1 MSSARQGRRSR
12 APAQGR
18 PPRRQRRPPRPQAVD
33 PSLRRSAV
41 SVLTPGVGST
51 NARPFGHS
59 RLRKKYWAINPR
71 RRTVNPGFWDAFH
84 PAHLPL
90 PRPVAPY
97 TVMRTTKLVTSYSRF
112 NQFQPFRMSISG
124 AAGNIDPCW
133 SSCVH
138 IGSNRANFSVGDS
151 NNAIINFAPR
161 PFAEGEGPIQGGGTC
176 TPSAFSVQL
185 VNSNS
190 LNGADGVMLAAV
202 APTQMNLG
210 GDNRSWIS
218 MEEYATS
225 YYKPRLLAGAKLA
238 LRGVQM
244 DSYPLSMT
252 QVSEFTS
259 MADGYNGLNPPIS
272 GPTGEVTWRGPS
284 AEIGK
289 PEDTLTAVGWA
300 PIVAINTNVPEGLY
314 AKDLALATDNE
325 KYKLTFMITTE
336 WRVRFDL
343 GNPAV
348 GGHTSHPLATD
359 ECWKRH
365 IDYAISKGHGV
376 LDIVERVAAMG
387 EKIAP
392 VVHAAS
398 ALM

>member
-1 MSSARQGRRSR
+1 MRHSAET
-12 APAQGR
+12 
-18 PPRRQRRPPRPQAVD
+18 
-33 PSLRRSAV
+33 
-41 SVLTPGVGST
+41 VLAPGVGNT
-51 NARPFGHS
+51 NAKPFGS
-59 RLRKKYWAINPR
+59 SKLRRKYWAINPR
-71 RRTVNPGFWDAFH
+71 RRAINPGFFDAFH

-97 TVMRTTKLVTSYSRF
+97 MVMRTTALVESYSRF
-112 NQFQPFRMSISG
+112 NQFMPFRMSISG
-124 AAGNIDPCW
+124 AVGNIDPCW
-133 SSCVH
+133 SACVH
-138 IGSNRANFSVGDS
+138 IGSNRATFSVGDTG
-151 NNAIINFAPR
+151 NAIINFAPR

-185 VNSNS
+185 VNSNA
-190 LNGADGVMLAAV
+190 LQGADGVMLAAV
-202 APTQMNLG
+202 SPTQMNLG
-210 GDNRSWIS
+210 GDLRSWKQL
-218 MEEYATS
+218 EKYAIS

-259 MADGYNGLNPPIS
+259 MADGYNGLNPPAS
-272 GPTGEVTWRGPS
+272 GPTSEVTWRGPT
-284 AEIGK
+284 AEIGT
-289 PEDTLTAVGWA
+289 PEETLTAVGWA
-300 PIVAINTNVPEGLY
+300 PIVAINTNIPEDLY
-314 AKDLALATDNE
+314 SKDLAAGENKE
-325 KYKLTFMITTE
+325 KYKLTFLVTTE

-348 GGHTSHPLATD
+348 AGQVDHPLASD

-376 LDIVERVAAMG
+376 LDIVERAATMG

-392 VVHAAS
+392 LAHAAAA

>member
-1 MSSARQGRRSR
+1 MPQGRRQRGSN
-12 APAQGR
+12 GR
-18 PPRRQRRPPRPQAVD
+18 PRRRQRRPTRPAAD
-33 PSLRRSAV
+33 AMRANAV
-41 SVLTPGVGST
+41 SVLAPGVGNT
-51 NARPFGHS
+51 NARPFGNS
-59 RLRKKYWAINPR
+59 RMRRKYWAVNPR
-71 RRTVNPGFWDAFH
+71 RRTINPGFFDAFH

-97 TVMRTTKLVTSYSRF
+97 TVVRTTKLVTSYSRF
-112 NQFQPFRMSISG
+112 NQFQPFRLSITTL
-124 AAGNIDPCW
+124 AGNIDPCW

-138 IGSNRANFSVGDS
+138 VGSNRPNFSVGSD
-151 NNAIINFAPR
+151 NNTIINFAPR
-161 PFAEGEGPIQGGGTC
+161 PLANNEGPLQGGGTC

-190 LNGADGVMLAAV
+190 LQGADGVMLAAV
-202 APTQMNLG
+202 SPTQMNLG
-210 GDNRSWIS
+210 GDLRTWLDL
-218 MEEYATS
+218 EEYAIS

-244 DSYPLSMT
+244 DSYPLSMN

-259 MADGYNGLNPPIS
+259 MADGFLGPIPPTS
-272 GPTGEVTWRGPS
+272 GPTGEVTWRGPT
-284 AEIGK
+284 ADAGK

-300 PIVAINTNVPEGLY
+300 PIVCINTNVPETVY
-314 AKDLALATDNE
+314 AKDLALAADNE
-325 KYKLTFMITTE
+325 KYKLTFLVTTE

-348 GGHTSHPLATD
+348 AGHVSHPLASD

-376 LDIVERVAAMG
+376 LDIVERAANMG

-392 VVHAAS
+392 VVHAA
-398 ALM
+398 AAAFM